1 VGEEIVGVQLAPPVV
16 GEGSESTRVFLGGLP
31 NAGAPRSSELANL
44 FHRKID
50 IAKSTRYRWA
60 NIGGS
65 ISFSFFIFL
74 FPRYSS
80 LAWHFPSLSINMAK
94 RIRLGILTP
103 SSNTALEPL
112 TQALINSLN
121 AILPSH
127 NITVH
132 FSRFPV
138 KTISLTPSGLA
149 QFDLEPILS
158 AAQLLAHAE
167 VDVIGWSGTSA
178 GWLGF
183 DRDVKLCQE
192 IEKATGIKAMTS
204 VLALNQALKLWNV
217 KKLGLVTP
225 YRDDVQK
232 EIVKNYKSIGIE
244 IGEGMERHLRVEKIN
259 DIADIEEEV
268 LDGMVGEVV
277 KSGIDAVTTFCTNLV
292 AAQRVEYWEKEHGV
306 PVFDTITT
314 ILWGMLREC
323 GVDAT
328 MLQGWGTIFQKG

>member
-1 VGEEIVGVQLAPPVV
+1 MV
-16 GEGSESTRVFLGGLP
+16 
-31 NAGAPRSSELANL
+31 
-44 FHRKID
+44 
-50 IAKSTRYRWA
+50 
-60 NIGGS
+60 
-65 ISFSFFIFL
+65 
-74 FPRYSS
+74 
-80 LAWHFPSLSINMAK
+80 K

-121 AILPSH
+121 VILPSH

-132 FSRFPV
+132 FARFPV
-138 KTISLTPSGLA
+138 TTISLTPSGLA

-158 AAQLLAHAE
+158 AAQLLAHAK

-183 DRDVKLCQE
+183 DKDIKLCQE
-192 IEKATGIKAMTS
+192 IEKATGIKATTS
-204 VLALNQALKLWNV
+204 VLALNTALKLWSV

-225 YRDDVQK
+225 YRDDVQG

-244 IGEGMERHLRVEKIN
+244 IGEGMEKHLSVEKNN
-259 DIADIEEEV
+259 DVADIQEEI
-268 LDGMVGEVV
+268 LDGMIAEVV
-277 KSGIDAVTTFCTNLV
+277 DSGIDAVTTFCTNLV

-306 PVFDTITT
+306 PVFDTVAIV
-314 ILWGMLREC
+314 LWGMLREC

-328 MLQGWGTIFQKG
+328 KLQGWGAIFRKG